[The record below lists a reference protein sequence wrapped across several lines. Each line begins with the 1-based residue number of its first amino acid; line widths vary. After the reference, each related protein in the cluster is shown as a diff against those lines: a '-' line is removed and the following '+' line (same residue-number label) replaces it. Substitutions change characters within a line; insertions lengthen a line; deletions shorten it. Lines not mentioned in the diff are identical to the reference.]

1 MQSDY
6 LPKYLFIY
14 VYLLT
19 RVNLMKIL
27 STECLGLK
35 KLLITAM
42 KLMHLLTMKNPSL
55 TSTKTRLQIAVTLK
69 MKLKI
74 LKITKK

>member
-27 STECLGLK
+27 STECLDLK
-35 KLLITAM
+35 KLLITVM
-42 KLMHLLTMKNPSL
+42 KPMRLQTMKNPSL

-74 LKITKK
+74 LKNTKK